1 MCDDIIVNFLNPLFA
16 MQLTLYIQGVKLV
29 LNALQSIIGG
39 RENESQCLLLRRTH
53 LKRST
58 KKDQEKA
65 NHVDLLFAVC
75 S

>member
-1 MCDDIIVNFLNPLFA
+1 MSPSYRYASIQFLF
-16 MQLTLYIQGVKLV
+16 GEFSEV

>member
-1 MCDDIIVNFLNPLFA
+1 MSPSYRSASIQFLFGEFSEVP
-16 MQLTLYIQGVKLV
+16 
-29 LNALQSIIGG
+29 NALQNIIGG
-39 RENESQCLLLRRTH
+39 RENETQCLLLRRTH

-65 NHVDLLFAVC
+65 NHVDLLLAVC